1 MGENLLEEIYKI
13 ENKFFSQSH
22 AALGINIEDLDSPN
36 FNVDKFIVLNFSLRD
51 KDKFDRA
58 LDVPK
63 VQKSVDYFLQIQKQT
78 CEEIVDSIDKNLE
91 KYIEI
96 SSQFEKMKE
105 KLQKTSQKFDTF
117 NNTIVQY
124 TEKTKA
130 NKEKIDNTLSSY
142 RNLQNMESI
151 HSSVKY
157 FLSILKDCHETIVN
171 LDNASKRKFYL

>member
-1 MGENLLEEIYKI
+1 MGENLLEEIYRI
-13 ENKFFSQSH
+13 ENKFFSQNH

-51 KDKFDRA
+51 KDKYERA
-58 LDVPK
+58 LDIPK
-63 VQKSVDYFLQIQKQT
+63 VRKSIEYFHEIQKQT

-117 NNTIVQY
+117 NTTIEEY
-124 TEKTKA
+124 TNKTKA
-130 NKEKIDNTLSSY
+130 NKDKLDNTLSSY

-151 HSSVKY
+151 HSSFKY
-157 FLSILKDCHETIVN
+157 FLSILKDCHETIVKFEST
-171 LDNASKRKFYL
+171 SKRKFI